1 MYDNKSSAKY
11 FVNLSQIELTKE
23 QIEIIEKKGYKDVTS
38 EYINPS
44 DIARWRKHNDIR
56 EWGDICKRLT
66 TCISEQL
73 SFKPFDFNITVLVKG
88 KTDTLT
94 FMLGEM
100 LSKLY
105 SVYVCTWNEK
115 ENKFIR
121 LDRASE
127 IL

>member
-1 MYDNKSSAKY
+1 MYDSKSSAKY
-11 FVNLSQIELTKE
+11 FVNLSQTELTKE

-44 DIARWRKHNDIR
+44 DMARWRKHNDIR
-56 EWGDICKRLT
+56 EWNEVCNRLAQS
-66 TCISEQL
+66 ISNQL
-73 SFKPFDFNITVLVKG
+73 NFKPFDFNVTVFVKG
-88 KTDTLT
+88 KTDSLT
-94 FMLGEM
+94 YMLGAI
-100 LSKLY
+100 LYKLY
-105 SVYVCTWNEK
+105 SVYICTWNEK